1 MVRFFGHWGL
11 KVCKMFFLPRPR
23 KAKIDFLKK
32 KREKSLKE
40 RDPPWRK
47 QGHTDSFLHLRAAH
61 LDNKPVDPA
70 T

>member
-1 MVRFFGHWGL
+1 MRHP
-11 KVCKMFFLPRPR
+11 LPSVYAQSCE
-23 KAKIDFLKK
+23 AKIDFLKK
-32 KREKSLKE
+32 KREKNLKE